1 MAYVKSR
8 GGFSPVPGEQAF
20 TFRLA
25 LIGMHADSFMCGLRA
40 IGIVNPIVSHMT
52 KKSKQGKRKAS
63 SNNEIMGEYENQF
76 DQECQD

>member
-1 MAYVKSR
+1 
-8 GGFSPVPGEQAF
+8 
-20 TFRLA
+20 
-25 LIGMHADSFMCGLRA
+25 MHADSFMCGLRA